1 MDFDTIALLLQCKQE
16 AGGLSL
22 SGRTATLSRVTAAS
36 GKCFARGIA
45 RGAGSAGAVLAS
57 PSSAA
62 AMRPPKRVRI
72 FLPTNEVTLGAAQ
85 RAAPFL
91 FLDEPCSIIPAR
103 YSGTR

>member
-1 MDFDTIALLLQCKQE
+1 MT
-16 AGGLSL
+16 STL

-57 PSSAA
+57 PSSAGGYEPA
-62 AMRPPKRVRI
+62 QAEQDF
-72 FLPTNEVTLGAAQ
+72 FLPTNEVTLGAVNGQ
-85 RAAPFL
+85 RPFC
-91 FLDEPCSIIPAR
+91 FWMSRCSIIPAR